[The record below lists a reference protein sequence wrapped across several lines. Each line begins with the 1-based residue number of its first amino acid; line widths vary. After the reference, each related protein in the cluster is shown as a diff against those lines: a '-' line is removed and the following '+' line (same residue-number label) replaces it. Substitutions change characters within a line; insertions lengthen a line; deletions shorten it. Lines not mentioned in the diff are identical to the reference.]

1 MLNTVNCTSELF
13 ATMSSG
19 QNNSINLRPSQLII
33 TRPQSEEQQS
43 NKSEKK
49 RGRTGS
55 NSSSPESNQLMKK
68 VAMGIDEPLSQSTLE
83 NLFKS
88 QTENLK
94 AFITNEIKSH
104 CDALSANLGEKI
116 DSINKRVDQIEANVN
131 NQITALNQRVDSCIQ
146 HNLQN
151 DDDIIRLTKLNEL
164 KISGIDYEKS
174 GDLKQI
180 FGSIAGVIGFDSST
194 ELNVP
199 SLYRIYKKP
208 NTGRAPNPSN
218 PLNIIIMRFISKHIR
233 DEFYSKYLEKI
244 ANNNPI
250 TTTTIGLQGD
260 DKPIRITENLTT
272 SNARIFG
279 AAIAAKKR
287 GKLSKVMT
295 QNGIVYAKSTLN
307 EKKSALRSNR
317 DLDILLAHVE
327 QMENESTNQSSSTQ
341 QTNVPA

>member
-1 MLNTVNCTSELF
+1 
-13 ATMSSG
+13 MSSG
-19 QNNSINLRPSQLII
+19 QNNSINFRPSQLIT
-33 TRPQSEEQQS
+33 TRPQSKEQQS
-43 NKSEKK
+43 NKTEKK
-49 RGRTGS
+49 RSRTAS

-146 HNLQN
+146 HNVQN

-180 FGSIAGVIGFDSST
+180 FGSIANLIGFDSSI
-194 ELNVP
+194 EVNVP

-208 NTGRAPNPSN
+208 NTDRASN
-218 PLNIIIMRFISKHIR
+218 PLNIIIMRFIYKHIR
-233 DEFYSKYLEKI
+233 DEFYSKYLDKI
-244 ANNNPI
+244 SNNNSI
-250 TTTTIGLQGD
+250 TTTAIGLLGD
-260 DKPIRITENLTT
+260 NKPIRVTENLTT

-279 AAIAAKKR
+279 AALSAKRR

-295 QNGIVYAKSTLN
+295 HNGIVHAKSIVN
-307 EKKSALRSNR
+307 EKKQHCGL
-317 DLDILLAHVE
+317 IG
-327 QMENESTNQSSSTQ
+327 T
-341 QTNVPA
+341 